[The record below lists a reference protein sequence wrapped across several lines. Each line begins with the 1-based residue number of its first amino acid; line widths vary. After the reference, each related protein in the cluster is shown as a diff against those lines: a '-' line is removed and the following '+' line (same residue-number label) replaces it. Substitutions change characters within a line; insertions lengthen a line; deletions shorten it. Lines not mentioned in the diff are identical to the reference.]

1 MRRAPDPLGFNPL
14 HLLGVYKHANGSF
27 YLYENRWVVLN
38 LLTQQGEYQWLPY
51 QDYTQ
56 AVSFPAYLQEPDAG
70 RIRLLSTGT
79 SEYDYVAQDGH
90 KNIGAWIDAAAN
102 TGWPL
107 MPIITKSQ
115 VLRYATLDTLA
126 KAKNASRILE
136 EETATKRPSYDV
148 FFSHSYDDR
157 AITSVRKDL
166 SKERDTL
173 YLLIG
178 SKTTAQSQQGQQSNR
193 RSLRS
198 YMDICRCLIYAYSP
212 SIGDSKWCPWELGY
226 FDGKNGKAYV
236 MPIIDEPSQS
246 YVGRGTCRS
255 VSNRWE
261 EKAKNGE
268 MNLYVFAGGTYFHL
282 RKVIDN

>member
-1 MRRAPDPLGFNPL
+1 
-14 HLLGVYKHANGSF
+14 
-27 YLYENRWVVLN
+27 
-38 LLTQQGEYQWLPY
+38 
-51 QDYTQ
+51 
-56 AVSFPAYLQEPDAG
+56 
-70 RIRLLSTGT
+70 
-79 SEYDYVAQDGH
+79 
-90 KNIGAWIDAAAN
+90 
-102 TGWPL
+102 

-157 AITSVRKDL
+157 AIILGAKRFIERKGYTVFVDWL
-166 SKERDTL
+166 EEPQLNRNKVN
-173 YLLIG
+173 
-178 SKTTAQSQQGQQSNR
+178 KATAAA
-193 RSLRS
+193 LRS

-246 YVGRGTCRS
+246 YVGIEYVGLYPIIR
-255 VSNRWE
+255 E

-268 MNLYVFAGGTYFHL
+268 INLYVFAGGTYFHL